1 MAPKKPEDKDVKAK
15 KPAAAAKKPAAPKAE
30 VKVEKVATRTAT
42 KSSLSTL
49 KTDIATAS
57 SSSAT
62 KEAKAAAIV
71 DPTQPKLDKFGRA
84 YATGRRKTSTAR
96 VWLSRGKG
104 KIVVNGKTLDEYFTR
119 PTQRMV
125 IRQPLVNTK
134 RDGEF
139 DIMITVA
146 GGGPSGQAGAVR
158 HGISRAMINFEPT
171 LRPDLKAEGFLT
183 RDSREVERKKYG
195 LRKARRRKQWK
206 KR

>member
-15 KPAAAAKKPAAPKAE
+15 KPVAAKKPAAPKAE
-30 VKVEKVATRTAT
+30 VKVEKVTTRTAAPKT
-42 KSSLSTL
+42 TLASL
-49 KTDIATAS
+49 KTDISTKATA
-57 SSSAT
+57 AT
-62 KEAKAAAIV
+62 AKEAKTAEVV
-71 DPTQPKLDKFGRA
+71 DPTKPKLDKFGRA

-104 KIVVNGKTLDEYFTR
+104 KITVNGKALDDYFTR

-171 LRPDLKAEGFLT
+171 LRPELKAEGFLT